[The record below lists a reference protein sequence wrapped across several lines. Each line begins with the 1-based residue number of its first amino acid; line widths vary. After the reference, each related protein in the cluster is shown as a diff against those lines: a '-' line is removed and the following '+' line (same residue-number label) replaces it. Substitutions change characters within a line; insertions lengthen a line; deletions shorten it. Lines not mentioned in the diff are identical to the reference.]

1 MPQRKT
7 HDVYAGNQK
16 VGEIWESY
24 SGKTSY
30 EAEMGVKIGAIDLI
44 RANATISTDEKLS
57 KRRKRIWI
65 TYIIRA
71 IIGGVLLLVSLYMAY
86 KLVFEVR
93 ADTIAFKDAVL
104 KVGILGAIGGS
115 LAFSSPEDDVKKL
128 KTVVP
133 CYKFFVG
140 LIGGFIG
147 TVLFHL
153 ASYLW

>member
-133 CYKFFVG
+133 WYKFFVG